1 MFFLVAN
8 IIIVNYNKFYAKDNL
23 WIIKKIVFVK
33 VMASPSPSGGP
44 ELLAF
49 LNTMEA
55 FNQTHGMGGNN
66 EDFLLTIARVS

>member
-1 MFFLVAN
+1 
-8 IIIVNYNKFYAKDNL
+8 
-23 WIIKKIVFVK
+23 
-33 VMASPSPSGGP
+33 MASPSPSGGP

-66 EDFLLTIARVS
+66 EDFLLTIARVSY